1 MASIQKTVTVK
12 RIRQFTHQQKKIVPS
27 NNETIKS
34 TSDPSSAFLIDYI
47 NKLEMRELHFDGA
60 TNRMVHCFLLLFD
73 VCPGENLVLRAF
85 ASFFNLYMMYIWHV
99 SHIMVP

>member
-1 MASIQKTVTVK
+1 
-12 RIRQFTHQQKKIVPS
+12 
-27 NNETIKS
+27 
-34 TSDPSSAFLIDYI
+34 
-47 NKLEMRELHFDGA
+47 LEMWELHFDGA
-60 TNRMVHCFLLLFD
+60 TNRMVHCFLLLFG